1 MKTVFIINPGA
12 GKGKGIDF
20 LKERIHSASEKTGC
34 QAGIYLTKAPQ
45 DAELFARAFTEELA
59 CAGPDGMPEE
69 GRLIACGGDGTF
81 NEVLNGVLSAAQH
94 GHISLGLIPI
104 GTGNDFVRNFPE
116 AGDFLDPEAQLLGT
130 DVSCDAIRYR
140 GVLDGTEQ
148 TRYCANMFNIGFDCN
163 VVDMTTTLKK
173 YPLIAGSFAYLMGVA
188 ITYIRKKG
196 AKLKVE
202 LDGKTIVDGPLLL
215 TAIANGC
222 FCGGGVHSSPLA
234 STCDGRMDVNIIYNV
249 GRIDF
254 LKKFPYY
261 AKGTHL
267 DLPDIH
273 EILYCD
279 TCTTAR
285 ITPLDSTMR
294 LCTDGEIVDAETVE
308 FEMAPGAFRMIL
320 PAK

>member
-12 GKGKGIDF
+12 GKGKGIDS
-20 LKERIHSASEKTGC
+20 LKERIRSASEKTGC
-34 QAGIYLTKAPQ
+34 EAGIYMTKAPQ

-116 AGDFLDPEAQLLGT
+116 AGDFLDPEAQLLGG
-130 DVSCDAIRYR
+130 DMLCDAIRYH
-140 GVLDGTEQ
+140 GVLNGTEQ
-148 TRYCANMFNIGFDCN
+148 VRYCANMFNIGFDCN
-163 VVDMTTTLKK
+163 VVDMTAALKK

-202 LDGKTIVDGPLLL
+202 LDRKTIVDGPLLL
-215 TAIANGC
+215 TAIANGG

>member
-12 GKGKGIDF
+12 GKGKGIDA
-20 LKERIHSASEKTGC
+20 LKARIRMASEKTGC
-34 QAGIYLTKAPQ
+34 EAGIYVTKAPQ

-59 CAGPDGMPEE
+59 GAGPDGMPEE

-94 GHISLGLIPI
+94 EHISLGLIPI

-116 AGDFLDPEAQLLGT
+116 SGDFMDPEAQLLGT
-130 DVSCDAIRYR
+130 GAACDAIRYS
-140 GVLDGTEQ
+140 GVLNGKEQ

-163 VVDMTTTLKK
+163 VVDMTATLKK
-173 YPLIAGSFAYLMGVA
+173 HSFLAGSVAYLMGVA
-188 ITYIRKKG
+188 ITYIKKKG

-215 TAIANGC
+215 TAIANGG

-254 LKKFPYY
+254 LKKFPHY

-273 EILYCD
+273 EVLYWD

-285 ITPLDSTMR
+285 ITPLEGTMR
-294 LCTDGEIVDAETVE
+294 LCTDGEIADAQAVE
-308 FEMAPGAFRMIL
+308 FEMVPGAFRMIL
-320 PAK
+320 PKK

>member
-12 GKGKGIDF
+12 GKGKGIDA
-20 LKERIHSASEKTGC
+20 LKERIRMASEKTGYE
-34 QAGIYLTKAPQ
+34 AGIYVTKAPQ

-59 CAGPDGMPEE
+59 CAGPDGMSEE

-81 NEVLNGVLSAAQH
+81 NEALNGVLSAARH
-94 GHISLGLIPI
+94 DHISLGLIPI

-116 AGDFLDPEAQLLGT
+116 AGDFLDPAAQLLGT
-130 DVSCDAIRYR
+130 DTACDAIRYS
-140 GVLDGTEQ
+140 GVLNGKEQ

-163 VVDMTTTLKK
+163 VADMTSTLKK
-173 YPLIAGSFAYLMGVA
+173 YSFLAGSFAYLMGVA

-202 LDGKTIVDGPLLL
+202 LDGKTIVNGPLLL
-215 TAIANGC
+215 TAIANGG

-254 LKKFPYY
+254 LKKFPHY

-273 EILYCD
+273 DILYCD

-285 ITPLDSTMR
+285 ITPLDGTMR